1 MSDWGDRVA
10 AESDEQWA
18 NGKLGQRKKILSAVH
33 APSIARRVYGFGFYG

>member
-18 NGKLGQRKKILSAVH
+18 NGKLVQRKKILSTIRT
-33 APSIARRVYGFGFYG
+33 PSIARRVDGFGFYG